1 MKFIWVFAALMA
13 MFVTGESVEQEA
25 LLYFCDDKGTL
36 FQILLSTSGV
46 ITLNH
51 VFSDLND
58 VLKMCLYMSYG
69 EDFLGFFIFCK
80 VKSASNQKSQSFL
93 RLYCSWNRGHNVIW
107 GFNCIKSLD
116 STRLIQVFSDT
127 KFKIGGNLKTWNW
140 DLVLRTV

>member
-93 RLYCSWNRGHNVIW
+93 RLYCS
-107 GFNCIKSLD
+107 
-116 STRLIQVFSDT
+116 
-127 KFKIGGNLKTWNW
+127 
-140 DLVLRTV
+140 